1 MMSTHMSKNDTSNIR
16 GQISMLEVMC
26 QINNNSHKFVSYIN
40 PGYFYCIVGK
50 LEMSR

>member
-16 GQISMLEVMC
+16 GQISMLEVGARSTTM
-26 QINNNSHKFVSYIN
+26 HLFVSYIN